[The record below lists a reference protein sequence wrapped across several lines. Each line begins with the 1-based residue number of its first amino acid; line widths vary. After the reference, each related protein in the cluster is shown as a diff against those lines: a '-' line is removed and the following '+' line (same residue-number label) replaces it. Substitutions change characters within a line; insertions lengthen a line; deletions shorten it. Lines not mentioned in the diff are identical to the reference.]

1 MDSAR
6 ESWALL
12 VTGRLVNTLLVNQI
26 TKENIRKGIW
36 LQRKKKKV
44 GRYNDVG
51 ENNKNLQHNK
61 CQNINLKSPSVC
73 VRHGS

>member
-12 VTGRLVNTLLVNQI
+12 VTDRLVNTLLVNQI

-44 GRYNDVG
+44 GRYHDVG
-51 ENNKNLQHNK
+51 ENNKNLQHN
-61 CQNINLKSPSVC
+61 
-73 VRHGS
+73 